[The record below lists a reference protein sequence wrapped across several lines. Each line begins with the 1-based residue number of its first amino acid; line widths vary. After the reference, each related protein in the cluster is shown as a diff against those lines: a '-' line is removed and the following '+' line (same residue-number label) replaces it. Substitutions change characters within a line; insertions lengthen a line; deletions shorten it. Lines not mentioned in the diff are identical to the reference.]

1 MPQIFHRSTNTISR
15 VSIFGAVFAIGGGL
29 WAAYLI
35 NDSPYITRERVPIP
49 QPIPFSHQH
58 HVTDDGID
66 CRYCHTTVEVSAFA
80 GMPTTHVCMSCHSQI
95 WTESPALEPVRES
108 YRSGTPLQWNRVH
121 DLPDFVY
128 FNHSIHVAKGIGCET
143 CHGRVDRMPLIWR
156 EATLQMSW
164 CLDCHRAPEKYVRPR
179 ERVFEMGWQ
188 PQEDQLT
195 LGRKLVNEYKIQKLT
210 DCYTCHR

>member
-1 MPQIFHRSTNTISR
+1 MPQIFHPATNYISK
-15 VSIFGAVFAIGGGL
+15 VSIVLILVGLGGL
-29 WAAYLI
+29 VWAGAELSVSGYTTGQGVIL
-35 NDSPYITRERVPIP
+35 N
-49 QPIPFSHQH
+49 QPVPFSHDH
-58 HVTDDGID
+58 HFAGLGIH
-66 CRYCHTTVEVSAFA
+66 CLYCHTSVETSAFA
-80 GMPTTHVCMSCHSQI
+80 GVPPVATCMNCHRQI
-95 WTESPALEPVRES
+95 WTNAHLLEPVRQA
-108 YRSGTPLQWNRVH
+108 YRTGVPIQWERVH
-121 DLPDFVY
+121 DLPDFVF
-128 FNHSIHVAKGIGCET
+128 FNHSVHLAKGIGCES